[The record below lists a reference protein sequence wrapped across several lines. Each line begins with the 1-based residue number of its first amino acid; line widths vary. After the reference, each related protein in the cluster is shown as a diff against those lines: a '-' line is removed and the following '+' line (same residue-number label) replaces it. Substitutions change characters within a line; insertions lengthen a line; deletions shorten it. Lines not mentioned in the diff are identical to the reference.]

1 MAEPKNMVA
10 ARFILHSQSALWGP
24 AYSGRETLHS
34 DGSLLIHGVTQKDGG
49 LYTLRILR
57 IDIGSEDVRVQLQ
70 VDTFFW
76 KCGRLDSSVQPT
88 IKSVPPK
95 VAEGRSVLLLIRNPP
110 ENMVQFVWF
119 KGMVDSRNLL
129 AMWNTTDRKPTVWG
143 PAYSGRETL
152 HSDGSLLIR
161 RVTQKDRGL
170 YTLRILRTDTGSEE
184 ATAQLQVDTSLFMPW
199 HLCTTAHVT
208 VESVPPLVAEGD
220 DILFLVHDLPEN
232 LIVFAW
238 FKGLTNST
246 QDIALYILHNN
257 LSQPGPAHSGRET
270 IYRNGSLLFEKVTRK
285 DTGFYTLKT
294 YNRYRQ
300 MVSTTTMYLN
310 VHASFSVFCNTLPS
324 SRLTI
329 QTVPPYAFEGEDI
342 LLQVH
347 NLPEDLLTFSWYKSE
362 YATSVL
368 KIIEYTRSTNSI
380 SWGADHQRRG
390 MVYSNGSLVLQHV
403 TEKDAGMYTLEI
415 LKKDFTVEK
424 ENVEFHVKKHVTQ
437 PFVQVTDTTVAG
449 HRSVIFTCVSPD
461 TDVFIRWIFNKENL
475 QLTERITLS
484 PTKCGLRIAPVGIED
499 AGDYQCEVSNGFSL
513 KTSPPVSWP

>member
-1 MAEPKNMVA
+1 ME
-10 ARFILHSQSALWGP
+10 G
-24 AYSGRETLHS
+24 
-34 DGSLLIHGVTQKDGG
+34 
-49 LYTLRILR
+49 
-57 IDIGSEDVRVQLQ
+57 
-70 VDTFFW
+70 
-76 KCGRLDSSVQPT
+76 SSV
-88 IKSVPPK
+88 
-95 VAEGRSVLLLIRNPP
+95 L
-110 ENMVQFVWF
+110 FF
-119 KGMVDSRNLL
+119 KGCTPWQGLL
-129 AMWNTTDRKPTVWG
+129 F
-143 PAYSGRETL
+143 
-152 HSDGSLLIR
+152 
-161 RVTQKDRGL
+161 
-170 YTLRILRTDTGSEE
+170 
-184 ATAQLQVDTSLFMPW
+184 TASLFMPW

-208 VESVPPLVAEGD
+208 VDSVPPLVAEGD

-310 VHASFSVFCNTLPS
+310 VHAFLWKCGRPPTSAQPTIESVPPSVAEGGNVLLLVHNPPENIVGFVWFKGKIDSKNLLATHHLPERRPTVWGPAHSGRETVHSDGSLLLRDVTQEDSGLYTLQIVRTDTQLEQAQVQLQVNTSFSVFCNTLPS
-324 SRLTI
+324 SQLTI

-347 NLPEDLLTFSWYKSE
+347 NLPEDLITFSWYKSE
-362 YATSVL
+362 YETSVL

-380 SWGADHQRRG
+380 SWGPEHQRRG
-390 MVYSNGSLVLQHV
+390 MVYSNGSLLLQHV

-449 HRSVIFTCVSPD
+449 HRSVIFTCVSPN

-484 PTKCGLRIAPVGIED
+484 PTKCGLRIDPVGIED